1 MAGIKIKL
9 FRNFIRCIVRAH
21 ISFKEGY
28 EMAIKQP
35 VSETNLSKA
44 VIDLLI
50 DIPIFDTLKSDE
62 LRIISRYMNFMDFE
76 PRETIFK
83 EGEKGDYVC
92 FVTEGSLDVL
102 KKSEKGKEV
111 VIASL
116 GRGRSIGEMSVIDDF
131 PRSATVKAR
140 NRSTLIILTRKG
152 FDQLLE
158 QHSTIGVKVLK
169 GISRL
174 LSMNMRKT
182 SSRLADYMLPLS

>member
-1 MAGIKIKL
+1 MSKNQSI
-9 FRNFIRCIVRAH
+9 
-21 ISFKEGY
+21 
-28 EMAIKQP
+28 
-35 VSETNLSKA
+35 SETNLSKA
-44 VIDLLI
+44 IIDLLI
-50 DIPIFDTLKSDE
+50 DIPIFDTLNSDE
-62 LRIISRYMNFMDFE
+62 LKIISKYMNFMDFE

-102 KKSEKGKEV
+102 KKNEKGREV

-140 NRSTLIILTRKG
+140 VKTTLIILTRKG
-152 FDQLLE
+152 FEQVLE
-158 QHSTIGVKVLK
+158 QHSQIGVKILK

-174 LSMNMRKT
+174 LSMNLRKT
-182 SSRLADYMLPLS
+182 SSRLADYMLPIS